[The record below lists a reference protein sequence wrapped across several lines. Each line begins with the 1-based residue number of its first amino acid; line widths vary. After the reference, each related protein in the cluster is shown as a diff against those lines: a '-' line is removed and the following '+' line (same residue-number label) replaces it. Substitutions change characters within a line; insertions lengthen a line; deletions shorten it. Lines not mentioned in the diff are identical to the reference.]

1 MKKVRHGAKTRGHEN
16 YGWLD
21 TFHTFSFGGY
31 HHPERMRF
39 GKLRVLNDDV
49 IEPGMGFGTH
59 PHENMEIITVP
70 INGDLEHKD
79 SMGNNFI
86 INEGDVQI
94 MSAGTGIHHSEYNK
108 NEDKKVNFL
117 QIWIYPKEQNIEP
130 QYAQRAFK
138 SENRINQLQLIVAP
152 DSDEALW
159 VNQDAYL
166 WLGILKQGSELTHKL
181 KSENNGVYLFV
192 IEGDVEAGDEQLRK
206 RDGLGLWELD
216 ELKIKAIGDD
226 AEVLLIEVPMD

>member
-1 MKKVRHGAKTRGHEN
+1 MKKVRHGAKTRGHVN

-86 INEGDVQI
+86 INEGDVQV

-117 QIWIYPKEQNIEP
+117 QIWLYPREQNIEP
-130 QYAQRAFK
+130 QYAQKSFK
-138 SENRINQLQLIVAP
+138 PENRINKLQLIVAP
-152 DSDEALW
+152 DNDEALW
-159 VNQDAYL
+159 INQDAYL
-166 WLGILKQGSELTHKL
+166 WLGKLKKGTVLNHQL

-216 ELKIKAIGDD
+216 ELKMKAIGGD